1 MAFYETPEFPSQIAF
16 GAVGGP
22 RFSTDIVETDGGD
35 ETRNQN
41 WSQARAEYTV
51 DLNNKTKAQRDA
63 LIAHF
68 RAVGAGRANGFR
80 LKDWS
85 DYQVAI
91 TEGVFTALGADVYQ
105 LVKRYTSGSAT
116 YDRKIYKP
124 VSPLT
129 SVLTAGG
136 TPLVAGSHYTL
147 DSTTG
152 RLTMIGSPTFVPATW
167 SGEFRVP
174 VRYDTDYLGLRAIAK
189 DSSGAI
195 LSDAPGIKLVE
206 TREIA

>member
-1 MAFYETPEFPSQIAF
+1 MAFYETPEFPTRAAY

-41 WSQARAEYTV
+41 WSQARADYTL
-51 DLNNKTKAQRDA
+51 DLTTKSKAQRDEI
-63 LIAHF
+63 IAHF
-68 RAVGAGRANGFR
+68 RAVGRGRANGFR
-80 LKDWS
+80 FKDWN

-91 TEGVFTALGADVYQ
+91 TEGVLTALGADVYQ
-105 LVKRYTSGSAT
+105 LVKRYTSGAAT

-124 VSPLT
+124 VGPLT
-129 SVLTAGG
+129 LLQTAGAQ
-136 TPLVAGSHYTL
+136 PLVAGFNYTL
-147 DSTTG
+147 DTTLG
-152 RLTMIGSPTFVPATW
+152 RVTLIGSPTMVPAAW

-174 VRYDTDYLGLRAIAK
+174 VRYDTDYLGMRAIAK
-189 DSSGAI
+189 DASGAV
-195 LSDAPGIKLVE
+195 LSDAPGLQLVE

>member
-1 MAFYETPEFPSQIAF
+1 MAFYETPEFPTRAAY

-41 WSQARAEYTV
+41 WSQARADYTL
-51 DLNNKTKAQRDA
+51 DLTSKTKAQRDEI
-63 LIAHF
+63 IAHF

-80 LKDWS
+80 FKDWN

-91 TEGVFTALGADVYQ
+91 TEGVLTNLGADVWQ
-105 LVKRYTSGSAT
+105 LVKRYTSGSRT

-129 SVLTAGG
+129 LLQTSGAIV
-136 TPLVAGSHYTL
+136 LVAGVNYTL
-147 DSTTG
+147 DSATG
-152 RLTMIGSPTFVPATW
+152 RVTLIGSPTLTPAAW
-167 SGEFRVP
+167 SGEFRVA
-174 VRYDTDYLGLRAIAK
+174 VRYDTDYLGMRAIAK
-189 DSSGAI
+189 DSSGAVI
-195 LSDAPGIKLVE
+195 SDAPGLRLVE
-206 TREIA
+206 IREIA